1 MPGTTFLL
9 RAWAAQRCEQA
20 RSARRCSV
28 RASAQSSGH
37 YERVLRYPNGVSA
50 PWLPYTPSGNMS
62 VLSGAVS
69 ASKTGGLCLSSE
81 VGIVAG
87 DVVARQ

>member
-1 MPGTTFLL
+1 MPGATCLL

-37 YERVLRYPNGVSA
+37 YERVLRYPNGVLVI
-50 PWLPYTPSGNMS
+50 WLPSTPSGYMS
-62 VLSGAVS
+62 VFKWSCVS
-69 ASKTGGLCLSSE
+69 SKT
-81 VGIVAG
+81 
-87 DVVARQ
+87 